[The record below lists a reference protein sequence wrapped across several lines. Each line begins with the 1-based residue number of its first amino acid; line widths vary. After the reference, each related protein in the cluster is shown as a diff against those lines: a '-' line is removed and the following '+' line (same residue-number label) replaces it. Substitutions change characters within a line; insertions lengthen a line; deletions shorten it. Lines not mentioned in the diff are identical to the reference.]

1 MRVRAVILRIVRV
14 FTISLLAAG
23 LIAFAIVQVQQHLFR
38 HRAERLLADFQ
49 SIRLQQST
57 WQDAQSFMRRWGAWG
72 NYSGSCTASFC
83 DYEIRFTDPQ
93 WNVGRHLSERLYNL
107 FIDLHVFTIWERLGD
122 HGPKMFMDFTV
133 SNGYIV
139 RSGVSFG
146 VYVPPKQASF
156 TDDYSF
162 FMALSAESR
171 FSLSRDTNER
181 GKWHLGSEDQLVDHP
196 DYVVHRPGGCMYCE
210 LGEVTY
216 TPYLPK
222 PEVDRLTA
230 FNFSCITRL
239 RPCVQLSD
247 LLPASS
253 SWHLYDGDHM
263 GPHPEHPSLLP
274 QACQITPRALGRDAE
289 VVLEVEAL
297 NTALKTR
304 PETPPIPDEQYD
316 LSSVKVL
323 NVLKNSIGA
332 NIVLGSEEA
341 VEPYT
346 GDSTH
351 SSEPLLAHHHYYV
364 LIHGGHFRAVDG
376 NSTWLEPCG
385 VFDQTPQNLAA
396 LRLGFS
402 QDKPP
407 QALLT
412 ER

>member
-1 MRVRAVILRIVRV
+1 MRVRAVILRIFRV
-14 FTISLLAAG
+14 FTISLLAVG
-23 LIAFAIVQVQQHLFR
+23 LIAFVVVQVQERLFR
-38 HRAERLLADFQ
+38 HKAEQLLADFQ

-83 DYEIRFTDPQ
+83 DYEIRLTDAQ
-93 WNVGRHLSERLYNL
+93 RNVADHLSERLYNL
-107 FIDLHVFTIWERLGD
+107 FIDLQIPTIWEHLGD
-122 HGPKMFMDFTV
+122 HGPKMSMDFTV

-139 RSGVSFG
+139 RADVSFG
-146 VYVPPKQASF
+146 VYVPPHQASF

-162 FMALSAESR
+162 DMAMIAESR
-171 FSLSRDTNER
+171 FSLSDTKER

-196 DYVVHRPGGCMYCE
+196 DYEVGRPGGCMFCE
-210 LGEVTY
+210 FGFITY

-239 RPCVQLSD
+239 RPCVQLGD
-247 LLPASS
+247 LLPASA

-274 QACQITPRALGRDAE
+274 QPCQITPRALGRDAE
-289 VVLEVEAL
+289 VVLDVEAL
-297 NTALKTR
+297 NTTLKTR

-351 SSEPLLAHHHYYV
+351 SSEPLLDHHHYYL
-364 LIHGGHFRAVDG
+364 LIHGGHFRADDG
-376 NSTWLEPCG
+376 TSSWLEPCG
-385 VFDQTPQNLAA
+385 VLDGTPQNLAA
-396 LRLGFS
+396 LQLGIS

-412 ER
+412 ESR